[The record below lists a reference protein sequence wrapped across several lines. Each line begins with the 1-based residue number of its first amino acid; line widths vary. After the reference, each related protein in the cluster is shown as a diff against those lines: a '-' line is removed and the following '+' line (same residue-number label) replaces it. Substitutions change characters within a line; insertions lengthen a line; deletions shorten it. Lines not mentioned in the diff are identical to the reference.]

1 MTEQM
6 TPTIGN
12 GDIFT
17 ELKQMLFEEITLN
30 EKLRDVLKQKQRA
43 IIENNL
49 EELRHC
55 IEEEQL
61 LIQAT
66 KDKAELLEEYI
77 RNAASSSAKPSLKE
91 IIKNAPE
98 NLKSP
103 LERGRQRLIT
113 SLEEISQL
121 NRENRFLLNFSLE
134 HIKGVIHLLLKSE
147 DENAKLYNYRG
158 QIFLTEKNHKTLNVQ
173 I

>member
-1 MTEQM
+1 MTDHKAAA
-6 TPTIGN
+6 TSSS
-12 GDIFT
+12 DFFT
-17 ELKQMLFEEITLN
+17 ELKHMLVEEITLN
-30 EKLRDVLKQKQRA
+30 EKLREVLKQKQQT
-43 IIENNL
+43 IIQNNL

-55 IEEEQL
+55 IEDEQSL
-61 LIQAT
+61 MQAT
-66 KDKAELLEEYI
+66 KDKAQLLEEYI
-77 RNAASSSAKPSLKE
+77 KNGAPEATKPSLKE

-98 NLKSP
+98 ELQPS

-113 SLEEISQL
+113 CLEEISQL

-158 QIFLTEKNHKTLNVQ
+158 HIFLTEKNHKTLNVQ